1 MINEKMYE
9 LGSKRSIIREIFEYG
24 NMRRSIVGVDNVYD
38 FSLGNPNVPSPK
50 ELDASISKLC
60 IKEGIHAYTSAP
72 GAISV
77 REAIAKNLNER
88 FKTSFH
94 KDNLYLTVGA
104 AAALTA
110 TLRGLCN
117 PGDEVITFAPY
128 FTEYKVFTE
137 SALAKL
143 VVVSPDFKNFQ
154 IKFDEFEKLINKN
167 TKAVIINS
175 PNNPSG
181 VVYKEE
187 TIIKLAKILKEKSIE
202 FGNPIYL
209 ISDEPYREIVY
220 NNVQV
225 PFVTKYYNNAIVCYS
240 YSKSLSLPGERLGY
254 VLVPD
259 QVDDSKIVYA
269 AICGAGRA
277 LGYVCAPSLFQFVIE
292 ECVNITSD
300 MSYYEV
306 NRNIILNGLRELG
319 FECIEPDGAFY
330 LFVKSPIA
338 DANEFA
344 KKAQEYDILIV
355 PGDDF
360 GCPGYVRIAYCV
372 SKKIIENSLPA
383 FKKLAEFYNL

>member
-1 MINEKMYE
+1 M
-9 LGSKRSIIREIFEYG
+9 
-24 NMRRSIVGVDNVYD
+24 
-38 FSLGNPNVPSPK
+38 
-50 ELDASISKLC
+50 
-60 IKEGIHAYTSAP
+60 
-72 GAISV
+72 
-77 REAIAKNLNER
+77 
-88 FKTSFH
+88 
-94 KDNLYLTVGA
+94 
-104 AAALTA
+104 
-110 TLRGLCN
+110 
-117 PGDEVITFAPY
+117 
-128 FTEYKVFTE
+128 
-137 SALAKL
+137 
-143 VVVSPDFKNFQ
+143 
-154 IKFDEFEKLINKN
+154 
-167 TKAVIINS
+167 
-175 PNNPSG
+175 
-181 VVYKEE
+181 
-187 TIIKLAKILKEKSIE
+187 
-202 FGNPIYL
+202 
-209 ISDEPYREIVY
+209 Y

-372 SKKIIENSLPA
+372 RKKIIENSLPA